1 MRTFFHSLI
10 VFLCLLPAIAG
21 AESSA
26 TDVAS
31 ARAFFESIY
40 RHYGKNG
47 KGIDPLGAAGAK
59 VFDSSFRA
67 LLRADAPA
75 AGPGEVGVV
84 DSDLLCAC
92 QDWDSVRDLSIAL
105 RSGRSPITLADVSF
119 ALGDGAD
126 ARRRIEFA
134 LVRVHGG
141 WRIHNVVDRSDPAHP
156 WDVRAT
162 ILKELDE
169 LKHRPAANPRP

>member
-26 TDVAS
+26 TDAAS
-31 ARAFFESIY
+31 VRAFFESIY

-47 KGIDPLGAAGAK
+47 KGIDPLGTAGAK

-67 LLRADAPA
+67 LLRADARA

-92 QDWDSVRDLSIAL
+92 QDWDNVRDLSVAL
-105 RSGRSPITLADVSF
+105 RPGGPSITIADVSF
-119 ALGDGAD
+119 ALGTGTN
-126 ARRRIEFA
+126 ARRKIEFA
-134 LVRVHGG
+134 LVRVHGD
-141 WRIHNVVDRSDPAHP
+141 WRIHNVIDRTDPAQP
-156 WDVRAT
+156 FDLRAA
-162 ILKELDE
+162 ILRELDE
-169 LKHRPAANPRP
+169 LKHRPAAKLRP